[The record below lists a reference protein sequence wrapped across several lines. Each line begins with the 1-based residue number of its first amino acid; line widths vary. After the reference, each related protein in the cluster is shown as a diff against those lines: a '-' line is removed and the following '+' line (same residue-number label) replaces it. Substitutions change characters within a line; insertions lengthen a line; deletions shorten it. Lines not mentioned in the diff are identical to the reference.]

1 MHAVSLLNTIR
12 EEDMALE
19 DLRGP
24 QHWTEWAVTITSLI
38 VFSILGWSH
47 LGIVGSIVFPV
58 IGYAAILFMLN

>member
-1 MHAVSLLNTIR
+1 
-12 EEDMALE
+12 MALE